1 VEPSPEVLQA
11 EASLQEIMDA
21 IRARMTAPAEAIEDV
36 DAREAAA
43 LAETDRLLKAA
54 LYPHE
59 IARFTVDDVDAREAA
74 ALAETDR
81 LLADATDS
89 VVYPHADRTVYG

>member
-43 LAETDRLLKAA
+43 LAETDRLL
-54 LYPHE
+54 
-59 IARFTVDDVDAREAA
+59 
-74 ALAETDR
+74 
-81 LLADATDS
+81 ADATDA